1 MFSLYHVICFFK
13 GAWLSF
19 SGSICFAHLLGMLG
33 SNQYCIN
40 SHFFLTEFMITLF
53 FLMQWHMS
61 KQTFFIFYLT
71 QWDIDLYYLMLSVI
85 KSPLLRILWYNCIF
99 TYRFFDKLFTWA
111 KVCHISNRCSFGQH
125 KHHVNMSLICASPT
139 RSICTTPICVQVHL
153 TMFHQILSE
162 IGNIYH
168 GEKWS
173 TL

>member
-19 SGSICFAHLLGMLG
+19 SGSICSPHLLGMLG
-33 SNQYCIN
+33 SNHYCIN
-40 SHFFLTEFMITLF
+40 SHFFLTKFMITLF

-85 KSPLLRILWYNCIF
+85 KSPLLRILWYNHIF
-99 TYRFFDKLFTWA
+99 TYRFF
-111 KVCHISNRCSFGQH
+111 RQH

-139 RSICTTPICVQVHL
+139 KSICTTPICV
-153 TMFHQILSE
+153 
-162 IGNIYH
+162 
-168 GEKWS
+168 
-173 TL
+173 